1 MHIKKIAHI
10 CLNVKN
16 LDATTRFYHG
26 GLKLPI
32 RFTFMRKDAKIGV
45 YFDAGNDTFIEAFE
59 HPDVKIQNTGIVH
72 FCLEVDDM
80 DAAIADIEKAGITV
94 TGKKAGCDGSI
105 QAWIEDPDGTRIELH
120 QYTPASAQKAGGIVQ
135 VNWT

>member
-1 MHIKKIAHI
+1 MYIKQIAHI

-16 LDATTRFYHG
+16 LDTTIRFYHG

-32 RFTFMRKDAKIGV
+32 RFTFMRKDAKTGV
-45 YFDAGNDTFIEAFE
+45 YFDAGNGTFIEAFE

-72 FCLEVDDM
+72 LCLEVDDM

-94 TGKKAGCDGSI
+94 TGMKTGCDQSI
-105 QAWIEDPDGTRIELH
+105 QAWVEDPDGTRIELH
-120 QYTPASAQKAGGIVQ
+120 QYTLASAQKVGGTVQ
-135 VNWT
+135 VPW